1 MGRAHASGFIARI
14 RELRDSVRRLLRPVP
29 RVPTVLQ
36 MEAVECGAAAL
47 AMILA
52 YHGRLVPLEDLRIE
66 CGVSRDGSKASNMLT
81 AARRFGL
88 EARGFRTEPEHL
100 FGMDL
105 PAIVHWNFN
114 HFVVVEGT
122 RKGGV
127 RLNDPARGPVRVT
140 ADEFDEAFTGVA
152 LTFRPKSCFEP
163 GGHSVGLLA
172 SLRPRLTGSG
182 RGLAFVVLAGLGLV
196 LPGILVPSLQ
206 RVFVDDVLVRGL
218 VGWLRPLLIIMCL
231 TAVVQTTLVWL
242 RQHHLLRLE
251 TKLTIQM
258 SSQFVWH
265 VLRLPMR
272 FFTQRHAGDL
282 TNRIGIND
290 KVATLLSGDLAT
302 NLLNAIVVAFYAAL
316 MLQYDV
322 VLTLVSIGVVTLNL
336 SILKYFALRRVD
348 LNQRMLHDRG
358 RVMGAAMGGL
368 QTIETLKATGSE
380 SDFFARWAGHQAKF
394 INSSQ
399 RLALTTQLV
408 STIPPL
414 LLAINT
420 ALIMGIGGLRVMD
433 GHLTMGM
440 LVAFQALMLA
450 FIIPVNVMVN
460 LGGKL
465 QEAEGD
471 LKRLDDVLLA
481 EPETC
486 RAGEAPGAD
495 EGTNSDVGVNGVSVN
510 AVTPAKLTGHLELRN
525 VRFGYSPLD
534 APLIDGFSLE
544 LAPGQRV
551 ALVGASGSGKS
562 TVARLVAGLY
572 EPWEGEI
579 LFDGQRRDDIPRS
592 VLDNSL
598 GIVDQDIFL
607 FQDTIRENLTLWDGT
622 VSDADMHLAAR
633 DAVIH
638 DEVTMRPGGYASE
651 LQEGGRNFSGGQ
663 RQRLEIAR
671 ALATNPS
678 ILVLDEAT
686 SALDPATELTIDD
699 NLRRRGCTCLL
710 VAHRLSTIRD
720 CDEIIVLDR
729 GKIVQRG
736 THVAMCD
743 RDGPYAQLIA

>member
-1 MGRAHASGFIARI
+1 
-14 RELRDSVRRLLRPVP
+14 
-29 RVPTVLQ
+29 

-47 AMILA
+47 AMILG
-52 YHGRLVPLEDLRIE
+52 YHGRVVPLEELRIE

-88 EARGFRTEPEHL
+88 EAKGFRTEPKHL
-100 FGMDL
+100 LGMDL
-105 PAIVHWNFN
+105 PAIAHWNFN
-114 HFVVVEGT
+114 HFVVVEGS
-122 RKGGV
+122 RGGWV

-140 ADEFDEAFTGVA
+140 VAEFDEAFTGVA
-152 LTFRPKSCFEP
+152 LTFRPTSSFKR

-172 SLRPRLTGSG
+172 SLQPRLTGSG
-182 RGLAFVVLAGLGLV
+182 MGLAYVVLAGLGLV
-196 LPGILVPSLQ
+196 LPGILVPTFQ

-218 VGWLRPLLIIMCL
+218 SAWLRPLLIIMCL
-231 TAVVQTTLVWL
+231 TAVVQTALIWL
-242 RQHHLLRLE
+242 RQHYLLRLE

-258 SSQFVWH
+258 SSRFVWH

-282 TNRIGIND
+282 TNRVGIND

-302 NLLNAIVVAFYAAL
+302 NLLNAIVIAFYAAL

-322 VLTLVSIGVVTLNL
+322 VLTMVSIGVVTLNL
-336 SILKYFALRRVD
+336 TVLKYFARRRVD

-380 SDFFARWAGHQAKF
+380 SDFFARWAGYQAKF

-399 RLALTTQLV
+399 QLALTTQLV
-408 STIPPL
+408 ATIPPF
-414 LLAINT
+414 LLAVNT

-450 FIIPVNVMVN
+450 FVIPVNVMVN

-471 LKRLDDVLLA
+471 LKRLDDVLRA
-481 EPETC
+481 EPDPC
-486 RAGEAPGAD
+486 APGAPRGRD
-495 EGTNSDVGVNGVSVN
+495 EDAISEVDVN
-510 AVTPAKLTGHLELRN
+510 AASPIAATPAKLTGRLELRN

-579 LFDGQRRDDIPRS
+579 LFDGRQRDEIPRS

-622 VSDADMHLAAR
+622 VSDADVHLAAR
-633 DAVIH
+633 DAGMH
-638 DEVTMRPGGYASE
+638 DEVTMRPGGYAST

-686 SALDPATELTIDD
+686 SALDPATEMTIDD

-729 GKIVQRG
+729 GEIVQRG
-736 THVAMCD
+736 THAEMCD
-743 RDGPYAQLIA
+743 LDGPYAKLIA